1 MKATLDIPD
10 DLYRRVKARSA
21 IEGRP
26 LRSVAI
32 GLFQQWLDG
41 ADSPPSNSIATDP
54 GDRGSTRF
62 DGAPWATVS
71 RRYIHPGMSHDMEK
85 MRDAASAAWA
95 KETTGSLKPASSA
108 VQDISQVRRL

>member
-21 IEGRP
+21 MEGRP

-32 GLFQQWLDG
+32 SLLQQWLDG
-41 ADSPPSNSIATDP
+41 DNSPPSNGDFTAP
-54 GDRGSTRF
+54 GDRSSTRF
-62 DGAPWATVS
+62 DGAPWVAVS

-95 KETTGSLKPASSA
+95 KEATESLKPIGPKA
-108 VQDISQVRRL
+108 

>member
-21 IEGRP
+21 MEGRP

-41 ADSPPSNSIATDP
+41 AHSPPSTGIAP
-54 GDRGSTRF
+54 PHGDHRSTRF
-62 DGAPWATVS
+62 DGAPWVLVS
-71 RRYIHPGMSHDMEK
+71 RRYIQPGMGHDMEE
-85 MRDAASAAWA
+85 MRAAASAAWA
-95 KETTGSLKPASSA
+95 KETSESLKPTRPKA
-108 VQDISQVRRL
+108 